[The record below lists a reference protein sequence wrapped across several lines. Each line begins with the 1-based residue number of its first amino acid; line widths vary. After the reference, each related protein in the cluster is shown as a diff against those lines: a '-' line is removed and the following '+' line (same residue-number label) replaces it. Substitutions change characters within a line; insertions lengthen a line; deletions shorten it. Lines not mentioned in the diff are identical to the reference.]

1 MCEMNK
7 TEVEILDSDDSK
19 SVYNFGKYGKLKK
32 IDILGEGSFGKV
44 ILAKKMDLINQQDSK
59 IFAIKISKGFKLISK
74 ETTQKNEPKVKDKEE
89 ERKKELNFVEL
100 RELYIMKKL
109 NHNNVINLLDFNLD
123 RKDREF
129 CILMDYFQTDL
140 GKFFYENRENPNVM
154 NEKFLKN
161 ISFQI
166 LSGLNYLHE
175 NNIIHRDIKLE
186 NILYDSKNN
195 IAKIADFGLSRQF
208 DYDLSAQYTDVGT
221 YPYKPPELLLGL
233 THYLTPFDIWSTGCV
248 LIEICIGTHLF
259 GKDNPLGVMGLMYQI
274 FGSLNDDILP
284 GYKNFPSSKI
294 LKLLPETRGIGLINF
309 IKEKQK
315 FSFENDDFYN
325 LIEKMLC
332 IDPTKRISSKDCLAH
347 KWFANN

>member
-1 MCEMNK
+1 MCEVNK
-7 TEVEILDSDDSK
+7 EGIEVLDVNDNK

-32 IDILGEGSFGKV
+32 IDTLGEGSFGKV
-44 ILAKKMDLINQQDSK
+44 ILAKKLDITNQGDSK
-59 IFAIKISKGFKLISK
+59 IFAIKISKGFLKISK
-74 ETTQKNEPKVKDKEE
+74 KNNQKNEIEDKNKEE
-89 ERKKELNFVEL
+89 EKRKELNFVEL

-109 NHNNVINLLDFNLD
+109 KHSNVINLLDFNLN
-123 RKDREF
+123 RKNREL

-140 GKFFYENRENPNVM
+140 GKFLHENM
-154 NEKFLKN
+154 NENFLKN

-195 IAKIADFGLSRQF
+195 IAKIADFDLSRQI
-208 DYDLSAQYTDVGT
+208 DYDLNAQYTDVGS

-259 GKDNPLGVMGLMYQI
+259 GKDNSLGVMGLMYQI
-274 FGSLNDDILP
+274 FGSLNDGNNSRILADGKFLNP
-284 GYKNFPSSKI
+284 GKMS
-294 LKLLPETRGIGLINF
+294 ETQGIGLVNY
-309 IKEKQK
+309 IKKAK
-315 FSFENDDFYN
+315 N
-325 LIEKMLC
+325 LILKTM
-332 IDPTKRISSKDCLAH
+332 IFTI
-347 KWFANN
+347 